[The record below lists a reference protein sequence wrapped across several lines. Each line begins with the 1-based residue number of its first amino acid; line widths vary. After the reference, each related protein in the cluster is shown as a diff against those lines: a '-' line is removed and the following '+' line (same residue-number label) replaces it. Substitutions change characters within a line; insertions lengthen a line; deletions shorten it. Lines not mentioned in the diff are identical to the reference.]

1 MKRAVSRISQALA
14 ALSILMGPFSSM
26 SAQAQLITPATDG
39 TNTTVTPNGNSF
51 DITDG
56 QISSDG
62 TNLFHSFNQF
72 GLEAGQIANFLSQ
85 ANIQN
90 ILARINAG
98 NPSFING
105 LIQVTGGNSNLF
117 LMNPAGIIFGANA
130 QLNVPAS
137 FFATTAT
144 GIGFDSGRFNA
155 FGNNDY
161 SNLVGSPNVFHFDA
175 AQPSAIT
182 NAANLAVGEG
192 QNLGL
197 IGGTVVSTGSLTAST
212 GKITVAAIPG
222 TSRVQISQE
231 GQILALEVEPPID
244 AQGNAA
250 PLTAAILPQL
260 LTASGASQIA
270 GVAGVETGD
279 VVANQVTADSASI
292 FAQSNLSLDGGY
304 EGVALKLEVT
314 TGDIVVNGDIRI
326 TSPDLTGNI
335 PADDPDAA
343 ALTTTR
349 SLIINAPSGSI
360 TTTNI
365 FTDSDQ
371 GDAGSVTLTALGD
384 ISTGNIK
391 TIEEG
396 SGDSGSVTLF
406 STDGSITTG
415 SIETIN
421 RVDGSAGSVELTA
434 FGNVTFEE
442 IIASNRGTG
451 EPGSVDITL
460 ASEYIDNI
468 DKSKI
473 DTRNFGL
480 GDPPD
485 GSITISPTDG
495 SSPPDNQPDP
505 IPPDNQPDPIPPDNQ
520 PDPTPPDNQPDPTSP
535 DNGDPTP
542 PDNQPDPTPPDN
554 GDPTPPDN
562 QPDPTSPNQP
572 DPTSADDDGD
582 QSSSASE
589 EQIVSS
595 QDTPGTQTTHTAKES
610 DPIYLLEEAFTKEFE
625 EYLQRTSQTKIYN
638 ATDVR
643 DRTREIEQV
652 TGLKTSVIYVNFVP
666 TSGASLNNQCQAQ
679 SPSSS
684 ATGSQTNLAGQSS
697 ASASGAELT
706 TPNGS
711 NTSASEVAVIAPSS
725 QVDRRFGHRRSEL
738 TEATTGQSQQQG
750 NCLQAESDQLELLIV
765 TPEGEPIRYRV
776 PGTNRA
782 NVIAATQE
790 FQRALT
796 NRSKTNTTNYLSSAQ
811 QLYKWL
817 IAPLEA
823 DLQAQ
828 NIDSLVFAMDAGL
841 RSLPVAALHDGQGF
855 LIERYSVS
863 LVPSLSLVNTQYR
876 DIRPLQVLAMGASE
890 FTDKAPLPGV
900 QVELATI
907 TQQLWKGKSFLN
919 ARFTLE
925 NLKAQRQ
932 QQEYGIVHLATH
944 AEFKPGT
951 PNNSY
956 IQLWNSKLRLN
967 ELEKLQ
973 LSDPPVELLVLS
985 ACRTALGNREAE
997 LGFAGSALQ
1006 AGVDSTLATLWYV
1019 SDQGSLGLITE
1030 FYHQLS
1036 QVPIKSE
1043 ALRQAQLAMMKGRVR
1058 IEDNQLYS
1066 SKKSISLPL
1075 GLSASR
1081 TLNLSH
1087 PYYWAGFTLVGEPW

>member
-1 MKRAVSRISQALA
+1 MSQMKRAVSRISQALA

-26 SAQAQLITPATDG
+26 SAQAQPITPATDG

-85 ANIQN
+85 PNIQN
-90 ILARINAG
+90 ILARINGG

-144 GIGFDSGRFNA
+144 GIGFDGGRFNA

-175 AQPSAIT
+175 AQPAAIT
-182 NAANLAVGEG
+182 NDGDLAVGEG

-197 IGGTVVSTGSLTAST
+197 FGGTVVSTGSLTAST
-212 GKITVAAIPG
+212 GNITVAAIPG
-222 TSRVQISQE
+222 TSRVRISQA

-244 AQGNAA
+244 AQGKAA
-250 PLTAAILPQL
+250 PLTAALLPQL
-260 LTASGASQIA
+260 LTASGAIQTTD
-270 GVAGVETGD
+270 VAGVETGD
-279 VVANQVTADSASI
+279 VVANQVTADSVSI
-292 FAQSNLSLDGGY
+292 FAQSNLTLDGGY

-384 ISTGNIK
+384 ISTGNIR

-434 FGNVTFEE
+434 LGNVTFDE

-460 ASEYIDNI
+460 ASEYIDSI
-468 DKSKI
+468 DESSI
-473 DTRNFGL
+473 DTRNFGP

-520 PDPTPPDNQPDPTSP
+520 PDPTPPDNQPDPIPP
-535 DNGDPTP
+535 DNQPDPTP

-554 GDPTPPDN
+554 QPNPTSPDN
-562 QPDPTSPNQP
+562 GDPTSP
-572 DPTSADDDGD
+572 DDDGD

-706 TPNGS
+706 TPNSS
-711 NTSASEVAVIAPSS
+711 NTSASGVAVIAPSS

-738 TEATTGQSQQQG
+738 IEATTGQAQQQG
-750 NCLQAESDQLELLIV
+750 NCLQADSDQLELLIV

-782 NVIAATQE
+782 NVIAATHE

-1066 SKKSISLPL
+1066 SKKSISLPP

>member
-1 MKRAVSRISQALA
+1 
-14 ALSILMGPFSSM
+14 
-26 SAQAQLITPATDG
+26 
-39 TNTTVTPNGNSF
+39 
-51 DITDG
+51 
-56 QISSDG
+56 
-62 TNLFHSFNQF
+62 
-72 GLEAGQIANFLSQ
+72 
-85 ANIQN
+85 
-90 ILARINAG
+90 
-98 NPSFING
+98 
-105 LIQVTGGNSNLF
+105 
-117 LMNPAGIIFGANA
+117 MNPAGIIFGANA

-292 FAQSNLSLDGGY
+292 FAQSNLTLDDGY
-304 EGVALKLEVT
+304 DGVALKLEVT

-326 TSPDLTGNI
+326 TSPGLSGNI
-335 PADDPDAA
+335 PADDPDAPV
-343 ALTTTR
+343 LTTTR
-349 SLIINAPSGSI
+349 SVIINAPSGSI
-360 TTTNI
+360 TTGNI

-371 GDAGSVTLTALGD
+371 GDAGSVTFTALGD
-384 ISTGNIK
+384 ITTGNIR

-406 STDGSITTG
+406 STEGNISVGSIDT
-415 SIETIN
+415 SN
-421 RVDGSAGSVELTA
+421 RVDGSAGSVELSA
-434 FGNVTFEE
+434 AGSISFDE
-442 IIASNRGTG
+442 IVASNRGTG
-451 EPGSVDITL
+451 DAGSVDITL
-460 ASEYIDNI
+460 ASEYIDSI
-468 DKSKI
+468 DESSI

-485 GSITISPTDG
+485 GSITILPTDG

-505 IPPDNQPDPIPPDNQ
+505 TPPDNQPDPTPPDNQPDPTPPDNQPDPTPPDNQPDPTPPDNQPDPTPPDNQ

-535 DNGDPTP
+535 DNGDPTS
-542 PDNQPDPTPPDN
+542 PDN
-554 GDPTPPDN
+554 GDPTSPDN
-562 QPDPTSPNQP
+562 GDSISP
-572 DPTSADDDGD
+572 DDDGD
-582 QSSSASE
+582 QSSGASE
-589 EQIVSS
+589 QQLVSS
-595 QDTPGTQTTHTAKES
+595 QDTSGTQTGQTDQDS
-610 DPIYLLEEAFTKEFE
+610 DPIYLLEEAFTREFE
-625 EYLQRTSQTKIYN
+625 EYLQRTSQTKIYTEN
-638 ATDVR
+638 DVR
-643 DRTREIEQV
+643 DRTREIEQA
-652 TGLKTSVIYVNFVP
+652 TGVKAGVIYVNFV
-666 TSGASLNNQCQAQ
+666 ANEQCQAQ

-684 ATGSQTNLAGQSS
+684 TTGSSTNLASQSS
-697 ASASGAELT
+697 ASDSGAELT
-706 TPNGS
+706 SPKIS
-711 NTSASEVAVIAPSS
+711 NTSTSGVAVIAPSS
-725 QVDRRFGHRRSEL
+725 QVDRRFGYRRSAL
-738 TEATTGQSQQQG
+738 TGATTAHAQQQG
-750 NCLQAESDQLELLIV
+750 NCLKAESDQLELLIV
-765 TPEGEPIRYRV
+765 MPEGEPIRYRV

>member
-1 MKRAVSRISQALA
+1 
-14 ALSILMGPFSSM
+14 
-26 SAQAQLITPATDG
+26 
-39 TNTTVTPNGNSF
+39 
-51 DITDG
+51 
-56 QISSDG
+56 
-62 TNLFHSFNQF
+62 
-72 GLEAGQIANFLSQ
+72 
-85 ANIQN
+85 
-90 ILARINAG
+90 
-98 NPSFING
+98 
-105 LIQVTGGNSNLF
+105 
-117 LMNPAGIIFGANA
+117 MNPAGIIFGANA

-144 GIGFDSGRFNA
+144 GIGFDGGRFNA

-161 SNLVGSPNVFHFDA
+161 SNLIGSPNVFHFDV
-175 AQPSAIT
+175 AQPAAIT
-182 NAANLAVGEG
+182 NDGDLAVGEG

-197 IGGTVVSTGSLTAST
+197 FGGTVVSTGSLTASN

-231 GQILALEVEPPID
+231 GQILALEVELPID
-244 AQGNAA
+244 AQGKAA
-250 PLTAAILPQL
+250 PLTAALLPQL
-260 LTASGASQIA
+260 LTASGAPQTTD
-270 GVAGVETGD
+270 VAGVETGD
-279 VVANQVTADSASI
+279 VVVNQVIADSVSI
-292 FAQSNLSLDGGY
+292 FAQNNLTLNGGY
-304 EGVALKLEVT
+304 EGVALKLEAT
-314 TGDIVVNGDIRI
+314 TGNMVVNGDIRI
-326 TSPDLTGNI
+326 TSPDLSGNI

-349 SLIINAPSGSI
+349 SVIINATNGSI
-360 TTTNI
+360 TTGDI
-365 FTDSDQ
+365 YTDSDQ
-371 GDAGSVTLTALGD
+371 GDAGSVIFTALDD
-384 ISTGNIK
+384 ITTGNIR

-396 SGDSGSVTLF
+396 SGDSGSVTLI
-406 STDGSITTG
+406 STDGSISTG
-415 SIETIN
+415 SINTSN
-421 RVDGSAGSVELTA
+421 RVNGSAGSVELTA
-434 FGNVTFEE
+434 AGNITFEA

-460 ASEYIDNI
+460 ASEYIANI
-468 DKSKI
+468 DRNDI
-473 DTRNFGL
+473 DTRNFGP
-480 GDPPD
+480 GNPPD
-485 GSITISPTDG
+485 GRVTISPTD
-495 SSPPDNQPDP
+495 
-505 IPPDNQPDPIPPDNQ
+505 IPPGNPPE
-520 PDPTPPDNQPDPTSP
+520 PTPPGEPPEPTPPGEPPEPTPPGEPPEPTPPGEPPEPTPPGEPPEPTPPGEPPEPTPPGEPPEPTPPGEPPEPTPPGEPPEPTPPD
-535 DNGDPTP
+535 G
-542 PDNQPDPTPPDN
+542 
-554 GDPTPPDN
+554 
-562 QPDPTSPNQP
+562 
-572 DPTSADDDGD
+572 DGD
-582 QSSSASE
+582 QNYSVSE
-589 EQIVSS
+589 QQPASS
-595 QDTPGTQTTHTAKES
+595 QDTSGTQTAQTARDS

-625 EYLQRTSQTKIYN
+625 EYLQRDSQTKIY
-638 ATDVR
+638 AETDVR

-652 TGLKTSVIYVNFVP
+652 TGLKTGVIYVNFVP

-684 ATGSQTNLAGQSS
+684 ATGSRTNLAGQSS

-706 TPNGS
+706 TPNSS
-711 NTSASEVAVIAPSS
+711 NTSASGVAVIAPSS
-725 QVDRRFGHRRSEL
+725 QVDRRFGHRRSDL
-738 TEATTGQSQQQG
+738 TEATTGQAQQQG
-750 NCLQAESDQLELLIV
+750 NCLQAESDQLELLVV
-765 TPEGEPIRYRV
+765 TAEGEPIRYRV
-776 PGTNRA
+776 PGTNRT
-782 NVIAATQE
+782 NVIAATHE

-796 NRSKTNTTNYLSSAQ
+796 HRSKTNTTNYLSSAQ

-863 LVPSLSLVNTQYR
+863 LVPSLSLVNSDYR

-919 ARFTLE
+919 DRFTLE

-956 IQLWNSKLRLN
+956 IQLWNSQLRLN

-973 LSDPPVELLVLS
+973 LSDPPIELLVLS

-1058 IEDNQLYS
+1058 IENNQLYS
-1066 SKKSISLPL
+1066 FKKSISLPP

-1081 TLNLSH
+1081 TPNLSH

>member
-1 MKRAVSRISQALA
+1 MSRISQALA
-14 ALSILMGPFSSM
+14 ALSLLMGPLSSM
-26 SAQAQLITPATDG
+26 SAQAQPITPDTEEG
-39 TNTTVTPNGNSF
+39 ITNVMPNGNSF
-51 DITDG
+51 DITGG

-85 ANIQN
+85 PNIQN
-90 ILARINAG
+90 ILGRINGG

-105 LIQVTGGNSNLF
+105 LIQVTGGTSNLF

-144 GIGFDSGRFNA
+144 GIGFDGGRFNA

-161 SNLVGSPNVFHFDA
+161 SNLVDSPNVFYFDA
-175 AQPSAIT
+175 AQPAAIT
-182 NAANLAVGEG
+182 NAGNLAVGEG

-197 IGGTVVSTGSLTAST
+197 FGGTVVSTGSLTTST
-212 GKITVAAIPG
+212 GNITVAAIPG
-222 TSRVQISQE
+222 TSRVRISQA
-231 GQILALEVEPPID
+231 GQILALEVEPPVD
-244 AQGNAA
+244 TQGKAA
-250 PLTAAILPQL
+250 PLTAALLPQL
-260 LTASGASQIA
+260 LTASGASQTT

-292 FAQSNLSLDGGY
+292 FAQSNLTLDGGY

-335 PADDPDAA
+335 PADDPDAV

-371 GDAGSVTLTALGD
+371 GDAGSVIFTALGD
-384 ISTGNIK
+384 ITTGNIR

-396 SGDSGSVTLF
+396 SGDSGSVTLI
-406 STDGSITTG
+406 STNGSISTG
-415 SIETIN
+415 SINTSN
-421 RVDGSAGSVELTA
+421 RGDGSAGSVELTA
-434 FGNVTFEE
+434 AENITFDQ

-451 EPGSVDITL
+451 EAGSVDFTL
-460 ASEYIDNI
+460 ASEYIPSI
-468 DKSKI
+468 DISRI

-480 GDPPD
+480 AD
-485 GSITISPTDG
+485 GEINILPVD
-495 SSPPDNQPDP
+495 SPPDPNPE
-505 IPPDNQPDPIPPDNQ
+505 
-520 PDPTPPDNQPDPTSP
+520 PTPTDPEPTPTDPEPTPTDPEPTPTDPEPTPTDPEPTPTDNDDPTSP
-535 DNGDPTP
+535 DG
-542 PDNQPDPTPPDN
+542 
-554 GDPTPPDN
+554 
-562 QPDPTSPNQP
+562 
-572 DPTSADDDGD
+572 DGD
-582 QSSSASE
+582 QNYSASE
-589 EQIVSS
+589 QQPASS
-595 QDTPGTQTTHTAKES
+595 QDTPGTQTAQAAKDS

-625 EYLQRTSQTKIYN
+625 EYLQRDSQTKIYTE
-638 ATDVR
+638 ADVR

-652 TGLKTSVIYVNFVP
+652 TGLKTGVIYVNFVP

-684 ATGSQTNLAGQSS
+684 ATGSHSNSARQSS

-706 TPNGS
+706 TPNSS
-711 NTSASEVAVIAPSS
+711 NTSASGVAVIAPSS
-725 QVDRRFGHRRSEL
+725 QVDRRFGHRRSDL
-738 TEATTGQSQQQG
+738 IEATTGQAQQQG
-750 NCLQAESDQLELLIV
+750 NCLQAESDQLELLVV
-765 TPEGEPIRYRV
+765 TAEGEPIRYRV
-776 PGTNRA
+776 PGTNRT
-782 NVIAATQE
+782 NVIAATHE
-790 FQRALT
+790 FQQALT
-796 NRSKTNTTNYLSSAQ
+796 HRSKTNTTNYLSSAQ

-863 LVPSLSLVNTQYR
+863 LVPSLSLVNSDYR

-919 ARFTLE
+919 DRFTLE

-956 IQLWNSKLRLN
+956 IQLWNSQLRLN

-1043 ALRQAQLAMMKGRVR
+1043 ALRQAQLAMMEGRVR
-1058 IEDNQLYS
+1058 IENNQLYS
-1066 SKKSISLPL
+1066 FKKSISLPP

-1081 TLNLSH
+1081 TPNLSH

>member
-1 MKRAVSRISQALA
+1 MPNRISGSNSPAVEKASISQASFLSKMSQMKRAVSRISQALA
-14 ALSILMGPFSSM
+14 AFSILMGPFSSM
-26 SAQAQLITPATDG
+26 SAQAQPITPATDG

-85 ANIQN
+85 PNIQN
-90 ILARINAG
+90 ILARINGG

-144 GIGFDSGRFNA
+144 GIGFDGGSFNA
-155 FGNNDY
+155 FGDNSY
-161 SNLVGSPNVFHFDA
+161 SNLVGSPNAFHFDT
-175 AQPSAIT
+175 AQPAAIANT
-182 NAANLAVGEG
+182 ANLTVGEG

-197 IGGTVVSTGSLTAST
+197 YGGTVVSTGSLTASN
-212 GKITVAAIPG
+212 GNITVAAIPG
-222 TSRVQISQE
+222 TSRVRISQA

-244 AQGNAA
+244 AQGNAT

-260 LTASGASQIA
+260 LTASGASQTT
-270 GVAGVETGD
+270 GVAGVKTGD
-279 VVANQVTADSASI
+279 VVTTNQVTADSASI
-292 FAQSNLSLDGGY
+292 FAQSNLTLDDGY
-304 EGVALKLEVT
+304 DGVALKLEVT

-326 TSPDLTGNI
+326 TSPGLSGNI
-335 PADDPDAA
+335 PADDPDAPV
-343 ALTTTR
+343 LTTTR
-349 SLIINAPSGSI
+349 SVIINAPSGSI
-360 TTTNI
+360 TTGNT

-371 GDAGSVTLTALGD
+371 GDAGSVTFTALGD
-384 ISTGNIK
+384 ITTGNIR

-396 SGDSGSVTLF
+396 FGDSGSVTLF
-406 STDGSITTG
+406 STEGNISVG
-415 SIETIN
+415 TINTSN
-421 RVDGSAGSVELTA
+421 RVDGSAGSVELSA
-434 FGNVTFEE
+434 AGSISFDE
-442 IIASNRGTG
+442 IVASNRGTG
-451 EPGSVDITL
+451 DAGSVDITL
-460 ASEYIDNI
+460 ASEYIDSI
-468 DKSKI
+468 DESSI

-485 GSITISPTDG
+485 GSITILPTDG

-505 IPPDNQPDPIPPDNQ
+505 TPPDNQ

-535 DNGDPTP
+535 DNGDPTS
-542 PDNQPDPTPPDN
+542 PDN
-554 GDPTPPDN
+554 GDPTSPDN
-562 QPDPTSPNQP
+562 GDSISP
-572 DPTSADDDGD
+572 DDDGD
-582 QSSSASE
+582 QSSGASE
-589 EQIVSS
+589 QQLVSS
-595 QDTPGTQTTHTAKES
+595 QDTSGTQTGQTDQDS
-610 DPIYLLEEAFTKEFE
+610 DPIYLLEEAFTREFE
-625 EYLQRTSQTKIYN
+625 EYLQRTSQTKIYTEN
-638 ATDVR
+638 DVR
-643 DRTREIEQV
+643 DRTREIEQA
-652 TGLKTSVIYVNFVP
+652 TGVKAGVIYVNFV
-666 TSGASLNNQCQAQ
+666 ANEQCQAQ

-684 ATGSQTNLAGQSS
+684 TTGSSTNLASQSS
-697 ASASGAELT
+697 ASDSGAELT
-706 TPNGS
+706 SPKIS
-711 NTSASEVAVIAPSS
+711 NTSTSGVAVIAPSS
-725 QVDRRFGHRRSEL
+725 QVDRRFGYRRSAL
-738 TEATTGQSQQQG
+738 TGATTAHAQQQG
-750 NCLQAESDQLELLIV
+750 NCLKAESDQLELLIV
-765 TPEGEPIRYRV
+765 MPEGEPIRYRV

-782 NVIAATQE
+782 NVMAATQE
-790 FQRALT
+790 FERALT
-796 NRSKTNTTNYLSSAQ
+796 NRNKTNTTNYLSSAQ

-823 DLQAQ
+823 HLQAQ
-828 NIDSLVFAMDAGL
+828 KIHSLVFAMDAGL
-841 RSLPVAALHDGQGF
+841 RSLPLAALHDGQGF
-855 LIERYSVS
+855 LVERYSVS
-863 LVPSLSLVNTQYR
+863 LVPSLSLVNLNYR

-967 ELEKLQ
+967 ELEKLE

-1019 SDQGSLGLITE
+1019 SDQGSLGLVTE

-1036 QVPIKSE
+1036 QVSIKSE
-1043 ALRQAQLAMMKGRVR
+1043 ALRQAQLAMIKGRIR
-1058 IEDNQLYS
+1058 IENNQLHS
-1066 SKKSISLPL
+1066 FKKSISLPPA
-1075 GLSASR
+1075 LSASR

-1087 PYYWAGFTLVGEPW
+1087 PYYWASFTLVGEPW